1 MRLFGS
7 VSRNKDGDWVVEC
20 EPHVMIRLKR
30 VFGKLSRAAGRTAIL
45 SDSGEN
51 ALELAWFLARYP
63 MDNAATE
70 YLARRE
76 AEHVA
81 LGEKITTVLG
91 GNYVPREFKLAV
103 KPRAYQRVAAD
114 LALSTGRLLI
124 GDDVGLGKTAQA
136 ICALADPANRPAL
149 VVTLTHLPRQWQA
162 EFAKF
167 LPGIATHALKSR
179 TPYKIDP
186 LPDVLITNY
195 AKLDGWAVELAGRM
209 RSVVFDEVQELRIP
223 ESAKYQAAALI
234 AGNATLKIGLS
245 ATPVYNYGGE
255 IHSICEVIAPGE
267 LGEWDEFSREWTDGG
282 ERRKASVKDPR
293 ALGTYLREHGIMLR
307 RTRADVGRELPPLT
321 VVPHTIEA
329 DLDEI
334 NKMTGSV
341 VELAKTIIRQGAGG
355 FDKMRAAEEFS
366 WRLRQATGIAKAP
379 FVADFV
385 RMLVESGEQVV
396 LYGWHLEVYKIW
408 QEKLAD
414 LNPVFFT
421 GEQSPNQKEAAKQS
435 FLRGDS
441 KVLVMSLR
449 AGAGVD
455 GLQSVCRTVVKG
467 ELDWSPGVHEQA
479 TGRVYRDGQP
489 DPVFVYYLISDSG
502 SDPVIADVLGVKR
515 GQSDGIRDPHGALIE
530 QSQTDPDRMKKLAAA
545 FLKQRGVKVEKERT
559 EPKDKPTKRGQIPLI
574 QEGA

>member
-7 VSRNKDGDWVVEC
+7 VSRNRDGEWVVEC

-30 VFGKLSRAAGRTAIL
+30 VFGKLSRGAGKAALL
-45 SDSGEN
+45 SDSPEN
-51 ALELAWFLARYP
+51 ARELAWFLTRYP
-63 MDNAATE
+63 MDNAAAE

-91 GNYVPREFKLAV
+91 GNYLPRDFDLAV
-103 KPRAYQRVAAD
+103 EPRAYQRLAAD
-114 LALSTGRLLI
+114 LAMSTGRLLI
-124 GDDVGLGKTAQA
+124 GDDVGLGKTCSA

-149 VVTLTHLPRQWQA
+149 VVTLTHLPRQWQG

-167 LPGIATHALKSR
+167 LPGIATHVLKSR

-186 LPDVLITNY
+186 LPDVIVTNY

-209 RSVVFDEVQELRIP
+209 KAVVFDEVQELRIP
-223 ESAKYQAAALI
+223 DSAKYQAAALI
-234 AGNATLKIGLS
+234 AGRASLRVGLS

-255 IHSICEVIAPGE
+255 VHAICDVIAPGE
-267 LGEWDEFSREWTDGG
+267 LGDWDEFAREWTDGG

-307 RTRADVGRELPPLT
+307 RTRADVGRELPQLT
-321 VVPHTIEA
+321 IVPHTIDA

-341 VELAKTIIRQGAGG
+341 VELAKTIVKQGGAG

-408 QEKLAD
+408 AEKLAD
-414 LNPVFFT
+414 LAPVFFT
-421 GEQSPNQKEAAKQS
+421 GEQSPNQKENAKQA
-435 FLRGDS
+435 FMRGDS

-455 GLQSVCRTVVKG
+455 GLQGVCKTVVKG

-479 TGRVYRDGQP
+479 IGRVYRDGQKEQ
-489 DPVFVYYLISDSG
+489 VFVYYPIADCG
-502 SDPVIADVLGVKR
+502 SDPVVADVLGVKR

-530 QSQTDPDRMKKLAAA
+530 KSQTDPDRMKKLAAA
-545 FLKQRGVKVEKERT
+545 FLKQRGIKTERSSART
-559 EPKDKPTKRGQIPLI
+559 SEPRGQLPL
-574 QEGA
+574 EGVA